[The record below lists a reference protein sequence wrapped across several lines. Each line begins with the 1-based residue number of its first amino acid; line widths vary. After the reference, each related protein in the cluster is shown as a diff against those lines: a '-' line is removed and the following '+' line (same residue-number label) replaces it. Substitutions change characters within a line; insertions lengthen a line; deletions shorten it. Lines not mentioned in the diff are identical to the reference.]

1 MMPLH
6 PIGYA
11 RFAARLSAL
20 AFIFITSS
28 SVPFASAAPP
38 VAAAHGGIVTGTAG
52 WTQEAKLLADV
63 AASNDYAGRAVALDG
78 DTAVVGAAGADVGG
92 NDGQGAAFVY
102 VRDGGVWTQQARL
115 VADDG
120 VAGDEFGFALAI
132 SGDRIVVGARFAAI
146 GGEAGQGAAYVF
158 ERSGTGWAQQAKLAA
173 ADGASFDGFGN
184 AVAIDGGTVVIGAQ
198 NAAVNGNSSQGAAY
212 VYAFDGGWNLESK
225 LAASDGA
232 AWVQFGRAVSVR
244 GDSVLV
250 GAVSATVGANQGQGA
265 AYVYTRAGGNWSER
279 TRLVASDGEA
289 WDGFG
294 GAVSLDAGQAIIGAS
309 SNGTAGQGAAYV
321 FVGSGADWIEQGK
334 LFASDAFNGD
344 GFGTSVAL
352 SGGVAIAGS
361 LFSDLAVA
369 QNAGAAY
376 VYTRTGDVWSQQAKL
391 VAADASDGAEFG
403 IGAALDGTTALI
415 GAEFASGADGW
426 SGAGYVFESS
436 AGACTTPLTEA
447 FDGVT
452 APALPSGWHV
462 TSAQGANAWQTV
474 ADMADSAPNAA
485 FAADPS
491 SPSDTYLDTPSF
503 VPQAGATLSFRQHY
517 DLEQTYDGGVLE
529 IAIAGGSFVDF
540 VDAGGSF
547 AAGGYADT
555 MIGSSVIAG
564 RAAWTGDS
572 GGWIDTHANYP
583 PAAIGQPV
591 RLRWRIASDVSASR
605 SGWWIDTISFGCSD
619 VPQALA
625 QVSPLQFAFTLAPGG
640 STSDTLQIGNAG
652 DAGSTLSFAIGES
665 MAACDAAADVPW
677 LAVTPSDGDV
687 AAATSTDVVVGVDAT
702 GLAAGTHTATLCVQT
717 SDASHATVA
726 VPVTLDVDGSDPDLI
741 FTDGFETP

>member
-1 MMPLH
+1 MPHH
-6 PIGYA
+6 PIRRA
-11 RFAARLSAL
+11 RRDAVVPVL
-20 AFIFITSS
+20 AFITSLLGS
-28 SVPFASAAPP
+28 IATAAPP
-38 VAAAHGGIVTGTAG
+38 DPAHGSIVAGGAG
-52 WTQEAKLLADV
+52 WTQQAKLLADV

-132 SGDRIVVGARFAAI
+132 SGERIVVGARFAAI
-146 GGEAGQGAAYVF
+146 GGVAGQGAAYVF
-158 ERSGTGWAQQAKLAA
+158 ERSGTTWTQQAKLAA
-173 ADGASFDGFGN
+173 TDGAAFDGYGN
-184 AVAIDGGTVVIGAQ
+184 AVAIDGDTVVVGAQ
-198 NAAVNGNSSQGAAY
+198 NATVNGNTSQGAAY

-265 AYVYTRAGGNWSER
+265 AYVYTRDGGSWSER
-279 TRLVASDGEA
+279 TRLVAGDGEA

-294 GAVSLDAGQAIIGAS
+294 GAVALDAGQAIIGAS
-309 SNGTAGQGAAYV
+309 SNGMAGQGAAYV
-321 FVGSGADWIEQGK
+321 FVGSGTSWSEQGK
-334 LFASDAFNGD
+334 LVAGDAFNGD

-376 VYTRTGDVWSQQAKL
+376 VYTRSGGAWSQQAKL

-403 IGAALDGTTALI
+403 IGAALDGSTALI
-415 GAEFASGADGW
+415 GAEFASGTDGW
-426 SGAGYVFESS
+426 PGAGYVFD
-436 AGACTTPLTEA
+436 AGAGTCTTPLVEA
-447 FDGVT
+447 FDGVA
-452 APALPSGWHV
+452 APGLPSGWSV
-462 TSAQGANAWQTV
+462 AVAQGANTWQTV
-474 ADMADSAPNAA
+474 ADADTAPNAA

-491 SPSDTYLDTPSF
+491 SPSDTMLEAPTF
-503 VPQAGATLSFRQHY
+503 VPQAGAMLAFRQHY
-517 DLEQTYDGGVLE
+517 DLEPTYDGGVLE
-529 IAIAGGSFVDF
+529 IAIAGGAWVDF

-547 AAGGYADT
+547 VEGGYADT
-555 MIGSSVIAG
+555 MIGSSAIAG

-572 GGWIDTHANYP
+572 GGWISTRANYP
-583 PAAIGQPV
+583 ATAIGQPV

-605 SGWWIDTISFGCSD
+605 SGWWIDTVSFGCSD

-640 STSDTLQIGNAG
+640 NASDTLHVGNAG
-652 DAGSTLSFAIGES
+652 ETGSTLSFAIGES
-665 MAACDAAADVPW
+665 EAACSAAGDVPW
-677 LAVTPSDGDV
+677 LAATPAGGDV
-687 AAATSTDVVVGVDAT
+687 AAATTADVSVGVDAGALAT
-702 GLAAGTHTATLCVQT
+702 GTYTATLCVQT

-726 VPVTLDVDGSDPDLI
+726 VPVTLNVTGGSPDLI
-741 FTDGFETP
+741 FADGFETP